1 VLPGREAGPRT
12 WTPTSSN
19 CSLTCAPTPHGSTA
33 SPTMTGFAKMMIKRA
48 GEQELPG
55 WLEGVEANGQPEPH
69 TFAAGIRQ
77 DLAAETAGFTV
88 P

>member
-1 VLPGREAGPRT
+1 
-12 WTPTSSN
+12 
-19 CSLTCAPTPHGSTA
+19 
-33 SPTMTGFAKMMIKRA
+33 MTGFAKMMIKRT

-55 WLEGVEANGQPEPH
+55 WLEGVEADSQPELH

-77 DLAAETAGFTV
+77 DLAAVTAGFTV